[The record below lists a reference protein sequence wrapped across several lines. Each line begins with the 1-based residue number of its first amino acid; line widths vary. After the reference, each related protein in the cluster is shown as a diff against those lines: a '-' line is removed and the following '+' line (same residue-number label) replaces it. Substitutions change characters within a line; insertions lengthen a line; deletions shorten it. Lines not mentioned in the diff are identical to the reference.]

1 MRRTIL
7 SAFAWI
13 SVLLLFSGVCSLS
26 PAFSHVL
33 GVNGIGYSVL
43 AIMLAFTLIALA
55 RRLGWDGGADLRL
68 AEHLFH
74 RLKAALRNRKPF
86 NTRDALPAS
95 EKKVFRLIRPS
106 IRVHRYLLT
115 ISLVCL
121 LCAIML
127 QITEYVG
134 GVPMFG
140 RSVLDVIAYI
150 FLFLAAIPY
159 LINILLSGYFFL
171 RSVFLFLRG
180 KR

>member
-1 MRRTIL
+1 M
-7 SAFAWI
+7 
-13 SVLLLFSGVCSLS
+13 
-26 PAFSHVL
+26 
-33 GVNGIGYSVL
+33 
-43 AIMLAFTLIALA
+43 IALA
-55 RRLGWDGGADLRL
+55 RHLGWDGRADLKL
-68 AEHLFH
+68 AEQLFH

-95 EKKVFRLIRPS
+95 EKEVFRLIRPS

-171 RSVFLFLRG
+171 RSVFFFLRG